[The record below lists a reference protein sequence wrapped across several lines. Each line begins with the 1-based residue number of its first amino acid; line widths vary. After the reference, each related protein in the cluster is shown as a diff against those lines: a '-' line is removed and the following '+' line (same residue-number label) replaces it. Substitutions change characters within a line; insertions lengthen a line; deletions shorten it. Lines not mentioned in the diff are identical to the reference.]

1 MHHLK
6 LNIRITAILV
16 VAVAAVLL
24 AGSLG
29 QPPRQTEAAFVD
41 VNGVICGYLH
51 DLTLDPI
58 GAPPLV
64 TIPFSGTTLARIDH
78 NTATNDVTVTA
89 VAYTDPTGTLT
100 MPDCKT
106 LQEAMPSGV
115 VVPNTLVEVRPS
127 VLATYDSG
135 TNVIGGTNCQSDFTF
150 GGFSMPGGTDVTL
163 ALTLSKNEPT
173 VQSSGSFT
181 FENIWLDAD
190 CTVASAGAPQL
201 GTIVVQFDSLYMA
214 GPTIGTAV
222 DSSNW
227 DKDGCSDWQELNPVK
242 KDARGHDPF
251 EAADCSGGV
260 GGIAELAEAAG
271 TPLAAP
277 DSSGTSTSLIA
288 GVLAAVAAGVVA
300 LGGAAWYTKRRL

>member
-1 MHHLK
+1 MHHLR
-6 LNIRITAILV
+6 LNVRITMLA

-24 AGSLG
+24 AGGLA
-29 QPPRQTEAAFVD
+29 PAPRQAEASFPD
-41 VNGVICGYLH
+41 VNGIICGFLH
-51 DLTLDPI
+51 DLTLEPI
-58 GAPPLV
+58 GGTLTP
-64 TIPFSGTTLARIDH
+64 IPFSGTTLARIDH
-78 NTATNDVTVTA
+78 GPGTAIKVTA

-100 MPDCKT
+100 MPNCKT
-106 LQEAMPSGV
+106 PQAPMPSGV
-115 VVPNTLVEVRPS
+115 VVPNTLVEVLPS

-150 GGFSMPGGTDVTL
+150 GGFNMPGGTDVTL

-181 FENIWLDAD
+181 FENKWLDAA
-190 CTVASAGAPQL
+190 CSVPSLGPPQL
-201 GTIVVQFDSLYMA
+201 GTIVVQFDALYMA

-227 DKDGCSDWQELNPVK
+227 DKDGCSDWQELNPSK
-242 KDARGHDPF
+242 KEARGHDPF
-251 EAADCSGGV
+251 KSADCGGV

-277 DSSGTSTSLIA
+277 DSSGASAGLIA

-300 LGGAAWYTKRRL
+300 LGGAAWYAKRRP